1 MKTQLVPVELDGV
14 SLVVEAAVIPGSE
27 DTSTLDDRIDGIGD
41 AFDRLPATLTSIAK
55 RLVIAAQQL
64 GREAMEPSE
73 ISAEFGLKLS
83 ATGQVILVSG
93 TAEASLSVTL
103 TYKS

>member
-14 SLVVEAAVIPGSE
+14 TLVVEAAVTPGSE
-27 DTSTLDDRIDGIGD
+27 DTSTLDDRVERIND
-41 AFDRLPATLTSIAK
+41 AFDRLPAILTSISK
-55 RLVIAAQQL
+55 RLIVATQEL
-64 GREAMEPSE
+64 SHEAMKPSE
-73 ISAEFGLKLS
+73 ISAEFGLKVS